1 MSQVQRPASNAS
13 SNACHAVEAAQAR
26 FPRQRHT
33 VERGGDA
40 VRQQL
45 RFRLVQRDI
54 GSEADAG
61 SRLQLAL
68 ERIAMD
74 VDDTGQHQQTARI
87 QFRSAPV
94 AADAGDTPI
103 LQRQVH
109 CLLAVRAQQYPPA
122 RDPQSVH
129 RSRS

>member
-1 MSQVQRPASNAS
+1 M
-13 SNACHAVEAAQAR
+13 
-26 FPRQRHT
+26 
-33 VERGGDA
+33 ERGGDT

-61 SRLQLAL
+61 SRLQLTF

-74 VDDTGQHQQTARI
+74 VDDTGQHQQTAGI
-87 QFRSAPV
+87 QFRSASV
-94 AADAGDTPI
+94 AADARDTPI

-109 CLLAVRAQQYPPA
+109 CLLAIRVQQYPVLP
-122 RDPQSVH
+122 
-129 RSRS
+129 